1 MKPITLIQDNTSS
14 QNLYEQLYLALKV
27 QMTQGQISYREK
39 LPSVRNLASELGVS
53 VTTIN
58 TAYNQLLDE
67 GYIESKAGSG
77 YFCILSESGKA
88 PSVPSS
94 SDAKTPQS
102 KPDSSDNTT
111 DLLFDPLSFDFTK
124 WKKCS
129 AEVLNDYSHLLLSE
143 AHPQGEAALRH
154 EISEYLLHSR
164 GLLAGK
170 ENIVIAAGTSQIA
183 TILGKILKSAGIGL
197 IAMETPCYA
206 PVHRTFEQEGFTIAD
221 TPLSSDG
228 VQIEK
233 LPTNFPCA
241 CYVSPSNQFPTGVV
255 MPASRRYELLNWAVA
270 NHSYIIE
277 DDYNSELRYLGKPLP
292 ALKSLDEANHHVVYL
307 GSFSSTL
314 FPAIKI
320 SYMVLPDELKNYLK
334 AVLDKVTQTCSKTEQ
349 LTLALF
355 MQKGFYYSAIRSK
368 RKLYTKKL
376 EYIRNL
382 GLKNIITTKASGI
395 SLPVSLNLTQKNTP
409 QYYCDVAKKLGF
421 ILRYIP
427 ELSTEAN
434 SYFLLYYNQIPL
446 EKLDIINRLI
456 E

>member
-1 MKPITLIQDNTSS
+1 MKPISLDFNNS
-14 QNLYEQLYLALKV
+14 QTHNLYEQLYTAFKT
-27 QMTQGQISYREK
+27 QMTTGQISYKEK

-58 TAYNQLLDE
+58 SAYNQLLDE
-67 GYIESKAGSG
+67 GYIESRAGSG
-77 YFCILSESGKA
+77 YFCILQNA
-88 PSVPSS
+88 YPSISAERIL
-94 SDAKTPQS
+94 DTKNT
-102 KPDSSDNTT
+102 KDDSQ
-111 DLLFDPLSFDFTK
+111 LLYDPLTFDFTK
-124 WKKCS
+124 WKKCL
-129 AEVLNDYSHLLLSE
+129 AEVINDESHQLLSE

-170 ENIVIAAGTSQIA
+170 ENIVIAAGTTQIA
-183 TILGKILKSAGIGL
+183 GILGKILKSAGIGL
-197 IAMETPCYA
+197 VAMETPCYA
-206 PVHRTFEQEGFTIAD
+206 PVRHSFSQTGFTIAD
-221 TPLSSDG
+221 IPLSNDG
-228 VQIEK
+228 IQIEK

-255 MPASRRYELLNWAVA
+255 MPASRRYELLKWAVS

-292 ALKSLDEANHHVVYL
+292 ALKSLDEAGSHVIYL

-320 SYMVLPDELKNYLK
+320 SYMVLPDELKKHLA

-355 MQKGFYYSAIRSK
+355 MQKGFYYSAIRNK

-376 EYIRNL
+376 IRINEL
-382 GLKNIITTKASGI
+382 NIKGISSEEENAKASGI

-409 QYYCDVAKKLGF
+409 QYYCDVAKSLGF
-421 ILRYIP
+421 ILKYIP
-427 ELSTEAN
+427 ELSTGEKG
-434 SYFLLYYNQIPL
+434 YFLLYYNQIPL
-446 EKLDIINRLI
+446 EKLDLI
-456 E
+456 GKLLE